1 MAPAGGTVAGS
12 GACFL
17 NMILARGL
25 RSRLGGS
32 GLHLI
37 ESRRLPPNDGG
48 LALGQ
53 AWVALQY
60 LLG

>member
-1 MAPAGGTVAGS
+1 MAPAGGTVAAS

-25 RSRLGGS
+25 RSRLGSS